1 MVLEANGWKLLY
13 HPVFGDRYAQL
24 RARARE
30 LKASPASEFATHPD
44 VKLVAA
50 IRRAVLGIIP
60 EDPNRPDFWLSA
72 DLAAFRRVK
81 GYGLPDRYRLYYVF
95 SSAARTVII
104 LYLNDSASLRKDA
117 AKTDPYQVF
126 ARLVRS
132 GSIGKD
138 FDANLAQ
145 WTKARGE
152 RGRTRSSP

>member
-30 LKASPASEFATHPD
+30 LKASLPAGEFSTHPD
-44 VKLVAA
+44 VKRVAA
-50 IRRAVLGIIP
+50 IRRAVLEIIP

-81 GYGLPDRYRLYYVF
+81 GFVLPDRYRLYYVF
-95 SSAARTVII
+95 SSMARTVIV
-104 LYLNDSASLRKDA
+104 LHLNDSASLRKDA

-132 GSIGKD
+132 GSIGED

-145 WTKARGE
+145 WKKARGE
-152 RGRTRSSP
+152 RGK

>member
-1 MVLEANGWKLLY
+1 MVLEVNGWKLLY

-30 LKASPASEFATHPD
+30 LKASLPAGEFPTHPD

-50 IRRAVLGIIP
+50 IRRVVLEIIP
-60 EDPNRPDFWLSA
+60 EDPNRPDFWLGA

-95 SSAARTVII
+95 SSTARTVIV
-104 LYLNDSASLRKDA
+104 LYLNDSASLRKDD
-117 AKTDPYQVF
+117 AKTDPYRVF
-126 ARLVRS
+126 ARLVSS
-132 GSIGKD
+132 GSLGKD

-145 WTKARGE
+145 WKKARGK
-152 RGRTRSSP
+152 RGK

>member
-1 MVLEANGWKLLY
+1 MVLEVNGWKLLY
-13 HPVFGDRYAQL
+13 HPVFGDRYVRL
-24 RARARE
+24 RARVRE
-30 LKASPASEFATHPD
+30 LKASVPAGEFTAHPD

-50 IRRAVLGIIP
+50 IRRAILVVIP

-95 SSAARTVII
+95 SSTARTVII

-138 FDANLAQ
+138 FDANLVQ
-145 WTKARGE
+145 WKTARGQ
-152 RGRTRSSP
+152 RGT

>member
-1 MVLEANGWKLLY
+1 MVLEVNGWKLLY

-30 LKASPASEFATHPD
+30 LKASLPPREFTKHPD

-50 IRRAVLGIIP
+50 VRRAILEIIP
-60 EDPNRPDFWLSA
+60 EDPNRPDFWLGA

-95 SSAARTVII
+95 SSTARTVIV

-117 AKTDPYQVF
+117 AKTDPYRVF

-132 GSIGKD
+132 GSVGKD

-145 WTKARGE
+145 WEKARGE
-152 RGRTRSSP
+152 RGK

>member
-1 MVLEANGWKLLY
+1 MVLEVNGWKLLY

-30 LKASPASEFATHPD
+30 LKASLPAGEFSTHPD

-50 IRRAVLGIIP
+50 IRRAILEIIP

-95 SSAARTVII
+95 SSTASTVII

-117 AKTDPYQVF
+117 AKTDPYRVF

-145 WTKARGE
+145 WKKARGE
-152 RGRTRSSP
+152 RGT